1 MGRFYKF
8 IGHRT
13 TDIRHLTSCPSPIFS
28 LLVKIH
34 RGAENDVRHERR
46 NQMKSR
52 ARTIGAAAAL
62 LLFAG
67 TRGALAQPVP
77 TTVDGLIGAAKNA
90 AGLEWP
96 GTFLRL
102 CIPPPA
108 APAPATTTG
117 APGGA
122 RGTPPAPPARETWYG
137 EPAKVADN
145 LYFLGTKIHNAWA
158 IVGNGG
164 IIILEALFDYAAQ
177 DEIFGGMRKLSL
189 DSRKVKYVILSH
201 AHADHDG
208 GARLLQ
214 DEIPGVHLVY
224 GAADWDAVDKS
235 TNHAGGKPKR
245 DMVGTD
251 GMKISVGDASVQ
263 IVTMPGHTP
272 GTLSFLFEVRDNGK
286 PLRIAY
292 VGGTAIPFNADAAYY
307 DGYIASS
314 KKMAK
319 AAADFGATALMSNH
333 TEFDNGFFK
342 AHTAANRKPGEA
354 NPFDAGAAAVARY
367 FAVVQDCT
375 TAARIRA
382 TGK

>member
-1 MGRFYKF
+1 
-8 IGHRT
+8 
-13 TDIRHLTSCPSPIFS
+13 
-28 LLVKIH
+28 
-34 RGAENDVRHERR
+34 
-46 NQMKSR
+46 MKAH
-52 ARTIGAAAAL
+52 ARTIGVAAAL

-67 TRGALAQPVP
+67 TGGALAQPLP

-96 GTFLRL
+96 GTLLRL
-102 CIPPPA
+102 CIPPPPL
-108 APAPATTTG
+108 APAPADTTTG
-117 APGGA
+117 ARGGA
-122 RGTPPAPPARETWYG
+122 RGTPPGPPARETWYA

-145 LYFLGTKIHNAWA
+145 LYFLGTRIHSAWA
-158 IVGNGG
+158 IVGSEG
-164 IIILEALFDYAAQ
+164 IIILEALYDYAAQ

-189 DSRKVKYVILSH
+189 GSRRVKYVILSH

-245 DMVGTD
+245 D
-251 GMKISVGDASVQ
+251 
-263 IVTMPGHTP
+263 
-272 GTLSFLFEVRDNGK
+272 
-286 PLRIAY
+286 
-292 VGGTAIPFNADAAYY
+292 
-307 DGYIASS
+307 
-314 KKMAK
+314 
-319 AAADFGATALMSNH
+319 
-333 TEFDNGFFK
+333 
-342 AHTAANRKPGEA
+342 
-354 NPFDAGAAAVARY
+354 RY